1 MFKLTKPKRMV
12 LGVILIVLSFVL
24 HRLNGLEYT
33 PGIIALM
40 LISTIVAGTP
50 IFLNAI
56 QAARYR
62 IIGIDA
68 LVTIAVTGAVLIG
81 EYWEGAAVTFLF
93 MFGDYLESRTIEK
106 TRSSI
111 RALLDLAPDRA
122 RVRRD
127 GVEMEISP
135 EEVVPGDLVIVK
147 PGEKISVDGT
157 VLEGSAYI
165 NQAAITGES
174 IPTARR
180 ADETVFSGTI
190 VESGY
195 LLIRADRVGDD
206 TTFARILQM
215 VEEAQDK
222 KAKTQKFLE
231 AFSRYYTPAIIVLA
245 ALFYLW
251 TKDVVLALTLLVIA
265 CP

>member
-68 LVTIAVTGAVLIG
+68 LVTIAVVGAVAIG
-81 EYWEGAAVTFLF
+81 EYWEAAAVTFLF

-111 RALLDLAPDRA
+111 RALLDLAPDTA
-122 RVRRD
+122 RVIRD
-127 GVEMEISP
+127 GQEIEVDP
-135 EEVVPGDLVIVK
+135 EDVLEGEIVLIK
-147 PGEKISVDGT
+147 PGEKISVDG
-157 VLEGSAYI
+157 VIIEGNAYI
-165 NQAAITGES
+165 RSEE
-174 IPTARR
+174 RR
-180 ADETVFSGTI
+180 
-190 VESGY
+190 
-195 LLIRADRVGDD
+195 
-206 TTFARILQM
+206 
-215 VEEAQDK
+215 
-222 KAKTQKFLE
+222 
-231 AFSRYYTPAIIVLA
+231 
-245 ALFYLW
+245 
-251 TKDVVLALTLLVIA
+251 
-265 CP
+265 